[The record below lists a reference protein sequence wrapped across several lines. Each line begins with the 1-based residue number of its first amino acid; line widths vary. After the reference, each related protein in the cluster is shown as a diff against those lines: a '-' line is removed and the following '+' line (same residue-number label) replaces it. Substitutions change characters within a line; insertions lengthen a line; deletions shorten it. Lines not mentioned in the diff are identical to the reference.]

1 MNLYLLS
8 QTENRG
14 YDTFDSCVVCAPN
27 EEQAKT
33 IHPRGDLDYVS
44 GRGWVWSA
52 AAWAR
57 RAAREPDYPYIPSG
71 LSMGVD
77 RWASPDNVTATL
89 IGVADPSVKAGVVIA
104 SFNAG

>member
-1 MNLYLLS
+1 MNLYLLT

-27 EEQAKT
+27 EEQAKA
-33 IHPRGDLDYVS
+33 IHPRGDLYYVA
-44 GRGWVWSA
+44 GRGWVWC
-52 AAWAR
+52 
-57 RAAREPDYPYIPSG
+57 DYPYLRSS

-77 RWASPDNVTATL
+77 RWTSPDNVTATL

>member
-33 IHPRGDLDYVS
+33 IHPRGDLNYVS
-44 GRGWVWSA
+44 GRGWIWC
-52 AAWAR
+52 
-57 RAAREPDYPYIPSG
+57 DYPYLRSE

-77 RWASPDNVTATL
+77 RWSSPENVTATL

>member
-33 IHPRGDLDYVS
+33 IHPRGDLNYVS
-44 GRGWVWSA
+44 GRG
-52 AAWAR
+52 
-57 RAAREPDYPYIPSG
+57 
-71 LSMGVD
+71 
-77 RWASPDNVTATL
+77 WASPDNVTATL

>member
-33 IHPRGDLDYVS
+33 THPCGGLDYVAGS
-44 GRGWVWSA
+44 G
-52 AAWAR
+52 
-57 RAAREPDYPYIPSG
+57 
-71 LSMGVD
+71 
-77 RWASPDNVTATL
+77 WASPENVTAHL
-89 IGVADPSVKAGVVIA
+89 IGVADPSVNAGVVIA

>member
-33 IHPRGDLDYVS
+33 THPCGDRYYVEGAGWIFSDNPEYTSPLRRTSAS
-44 GRGWVWSA
+44 G
-52 AAWAR
+52 
-57 RAAREPDYPYIPSG
+57 
-71 LSMGVD
+71 
-77 RWASPDNVTATL
+77 WASPQYVTAHL
-89 IGVADPSVKAGVVIA
+89 IGVADPSVNAGVVIA